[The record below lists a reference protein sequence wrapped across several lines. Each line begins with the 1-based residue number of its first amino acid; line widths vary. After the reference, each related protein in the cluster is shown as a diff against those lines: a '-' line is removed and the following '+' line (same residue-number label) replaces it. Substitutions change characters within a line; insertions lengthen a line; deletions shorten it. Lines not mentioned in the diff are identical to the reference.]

1 MFTDDPKVDSGAST
15 SAKFSEDGRINGAD
29 AFVAMVKPLL
39 TDVETIHHGHMGE
52 LKILGE
58 DEATV
63 VWAMQDWL
71 YLGPPQKKG
80 NPQGGHDGGMGLLF
94 RTLTPRWR

>member
-1 MFTDDPKVDSGAST
+1 MFTDDPKVDSGVST
-15 SAKFSEDGRINGAD
+15 SAKLSEDGRINGAD
-29 AFVAMVKPLL
+29 AFVAMVKLLL

-71 YLGPPQKKG
+71 YHGPPQKKEIRKADMMEG
-80 NPQGGHDGGMGLLF
+80 WGYYF
-94 RTLTPRWR
+94 ER